1 MHRFCSLFAFP
12 WLQVTSTTWTLST
25 PRCGWAWA
33 WRGAGRGC
41 RAARAAAWAPGR
53 SSTPSST
60 AASTRSRWQHI
71 SNTNQESGA
80 LLGKG
85 LFKRL
90 LLFEYALNKVMLR
103 HCVSVKQTTDPFLL
117 RTFLPLIL
125 GNCFTKW
132 QHYVFI
138 FLRKTLRNLC
148 QEAAHSQ
155 SGQPSRHGAVFI
167 KGVNGISRN
176 TIFKEGG
183 Y

>member
-1 MHRFCSLFAFP
+1 MDVIDTSLRVGVGMAGGGAGLPGGPGGGMGSREKLNPKQHCGFDEE
-12 WLQVTSTTWTLST
+12 QVAALST
-25 PRCGWAWA
+25 
-33 WRGAGRGC
+33 
-41 RAARAAAWAPGR
+41 
-53 SSTPSST
+53 
-60 AASTRSRWQHI
+60 
-71 SNTNQESGA
+71 NLESVA

-155 SGQPSRHGAVFI
+155 GGQPSRHGAVFI
-167 KGVNGISRN
+167 NNGISRN
-176 TIFKEGG
+176 TIFKEDG
-183 Y
+183 YSFLLLELKESII

>member
-1 MHRFCSLFAFP
+1 MDVIDTSLRVGVGMA
-12 WLQVTSTTWTLST
+12 
-25 PRCGWAWA
+25 GG
-33 WRGAGRGC
+33 GAGL
-41 RAARAAAWAPGR
+41 PGG
-53 SSTPSST
+53 PGGGMG
-60 AASTRSRWQHI
+60 SREKLNPKQHCGFDEEQV
-71 SNTNQESGA
+71 NTNLA
-80 LLGKG
+80 LLEKD
-85 LFKRL
+85 LLKRL
-90 LLFEYALNKVMLR
+90 LLLEYALNKVTLR
-103 HCVSVKQTTDPFLL
+103 HHVSVKQTTDPFLL

-167 KGVNGISRN
+167 KGVNGISLN
-176 TIFKEGG
+176 TIFKDGG